1 MTLVFPEE
9 IPVCPDGLLEIEFD
23 GILNDQMCGFYRSH
37 YTASDGE
44 KRIMAS
50 TQVRVRLKS

>member
-9 IPVCPDGLLEIEFD
+9 IPKCPLGLLEIEFD

-50 TQVRVRLKS
+50 TQVRVRL